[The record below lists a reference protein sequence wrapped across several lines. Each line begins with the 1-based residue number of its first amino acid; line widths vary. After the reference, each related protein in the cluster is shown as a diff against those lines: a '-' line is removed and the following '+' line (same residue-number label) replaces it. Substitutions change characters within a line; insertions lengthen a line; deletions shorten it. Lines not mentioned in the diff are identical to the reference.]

1 MATSPE
7 WCIVVHEVENE
18 GAKMATRPPDE
29 ADRDRAHRFSV
40 SLPDALNQQVDELA
54 RKHRVSKSW
63 IVREAL
69 ERLLGDD
76 MPLFHFRK
84 P

>member
-1 MATSPE
+1 MAARQST
-7 WCIVVHEVENE
+7 
-18 GAKMATRPPDE
+18 GADSERG
-29 ADRDRAHRFSV
+29 HRFSV
-40 SLPDALNQQVDELA
+40 SIPHGLNRQVDELA
-54 RKHRVSKSW
+54 RKYRVSKSW

-69 ERLLGDD
+69 ERLIGDD

>member
-1 MATSPE
+1 MASRRLS
-7 WCIVVHEVENE
+7 
-18 GAKMATRPPDE
+18 GG
-29 ADRDRAHRFSV
+29 DRAESERFSV
-40 SLPDALNQQVDELA
+40 SLPAELNRQVDEIA

-69 ERLLGDD
+69 ERLLRDD
-76 MPLFHFRK
+76 MPLFHFRQ

>member
-1 MATSPE
+1 M
-7 WCIVVHEVENE
+7 VHSGAHLDGE
-18 GAKMATRPPDE
+18 GSKMVARRSAV
-29 ADRDRAHRFSV
+29 ADSERCQRFSV
-40 SLPDALNQQVDELA
+40 SIPRELNRQVDDLA

>member
-1 MATSPE
+1 MASRPSAD
-7 WCIVVHEVENE
+7 VVSEP
-18 GAKMATRPPDE
+18 TQ
-29 ADRDRAHRFSV
+29 RFSV
-40 SLPDALNQQVDELA
+40 SIPSELNRQVDELA

>member
-1 MATSPE
+1 MAPRRPAEVAPE
-7 WCIVVHEVENE
+7 P
-18 GAKMATRPPDE
+18 TQ
-29 ADRDRAHRFSV
+29 RFSV
-40 SLPDALNQQVDELA
+40 SIPSGLNRQVDELA

-69 ERLLGDD
+69 ERLLRDD